1 MIVERMIQ
9 KVIPGKFL
17 DLQAF
22 DQKIKPLE
30 TRFGFPPKRRMRCM
44 IGGHDTDTVIL
55 EREWESL
62 AAMEAAYNKAWAD
75 PEHQA
80 SVAETISLIS
90 SIQIEIYV
98 PL

>member
-9 KVIPGKFL
+9 KVIPGKFAEL
-17 DLQAF
+17 EAF

-30 TRFGFPPKRRMRCM
+30 ARFGFPPKRRMRCM
-44 IGGHDTDTVIL
+44 IGGHNTDTMIL

-62 AAMEAAYNKAWAD
+62 AALEAAYNKAWAD

-80 SVAETISLIS
+80 SRAETVSLIK
-90 SIQIEIYV
+90 SIKTEIYM
-98 PL
+98 LL